1 MKIIAA
7 NWVLPISAPPISSG
21 AVAIKN
27 DKIVAIGE
35 RAEIVERYPNFE
47 IADYGEAAVLPGFVN
62 AHTHLELTAMRSFLD
77 DVEHDF
83 GAWLKKL
90 TIARGE
96 KMTAVD
102 LRTSAVCGGIE
113 AARGGGAGVAD
124 MRTDATGRLNALEA
138 VGLRGIVFQE
148 TTGPD
153 KNLARQR
160 IERLREQVA
169 FCRSI
174 ENATVKIGISPHA
187 PYSVSPELFEFA
199 TEFALEE
206 NLPVTIHAAESKNE
220 DDFIRR
226 GAGFFAEFY
235 RSRNLVWRVP
245 GVSPI
250 KYLHTL
256 GALRSSPLLA
266 HCVRVSDEDIELMS
280 EIGARAAHCPKSN
293 AKFAHGIA
301 PLAKFSE
308 KNLAIGLGTDSVA
321 SNNVGDILE
330 EARFAA
336 LLHRA
341 NGYFVEADEILR
353 LATLGGAEALGLE
366 REIGSLETGK
376 QADLIVVKFDNLP
389 PEPIYSPVS
398 AVVFASSARDIV
410 LTMVA
415 GRALFEQNRIIKV
428 DEREWRERLSQT
440 ARKLKN

>member
-1 MKIIAA
+1 MKIISAE
-7 NWVLPISAPPISSG
+7 WVLPISAAPISSG
-21 AVAIKN
+21 AVAVKN
-27 DKIVAIGE
+27 DKIVAVGS
-35 RAEIVERYPNFE
+35 RNEIIRQFPDFE

-90 TIARGE
+90 TIARSE
-96 KMTAVD
+96 KMTTED
-102 LRTSAVCGGIE
+102 LRASAVCGAIE
-113 AARGGGAGVAD
+113 AARAGVTCLAD
-124 MRTDATGRLNALEA
+124 IATDASESLNALKA

-153 KNLARQR
+153 KKLTGQR

-169 FCRSI
+169 FCRSLETAI
-174 ENATVKIGISPHA
+174 VKIGISPHA
-187 PYSVSPELFEFA
+187 PYSISPELFRLT
-199 TEFALEE
+199 TEFALEA
-206 NLPVTIHAAESKNE
+206 NLPVTIHAAESQNE

-235 RSRNLVWRVP
+235 RSRELDWQIP
-245 GVSPI
+245 GISPI

-266 HCVRVSDEDIELMS
+266 HCVRVSDEDVELINETGS
-280 EIGARAAHCPKSN
+280 RVAHCPKSN
-293 AKFAHGIA
+293 AKFAHSIA
-301 PLAKFSE
+301 PLAKFSQ
-308 KNLAIGLGTDSVA
+308 KKLPTGLGTDSVA
-321 SNNVGDILE
+321 SNNVGDILD

-341 NGYFVEADEILR
+341 NGYFVKADEILR

-376 QADLIVVKFDNLP
+376 QADLIVIKFDGLP

-398 AVVFASSARDIV
+398 AVVFASSARDVV

-415 GRALFEQNRIIKV
+415 GRALFEQGRTAQV
-428 DEREWRERLSQT
+428 DERGWRERLSQT
-440 ARKLKN
+440 AKKLKK